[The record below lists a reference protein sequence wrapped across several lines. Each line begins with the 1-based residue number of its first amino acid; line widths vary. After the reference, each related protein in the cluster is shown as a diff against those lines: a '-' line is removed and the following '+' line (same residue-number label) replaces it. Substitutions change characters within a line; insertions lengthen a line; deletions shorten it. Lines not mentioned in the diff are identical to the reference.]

1 MQLEYQPIE
10 DDLYYYEES
19 YPIGSC
25 TISWLSANGSDD
37 LYILDKNGKPIKILN
52 EKQRIGF
59 I

>member
-1 MQLEYQPIE
+1 MKLEYQPIE

-19 YPIGSC
+19 TPVGSC
-25 TISWLSANGSDD
+25 TISWLSANGSED
-37 LYILDKNGKPIKILN
+37 LSILDEHGNPMKQLN